1 MLEELGEEWTTNKFF
16 RLGASA
22 LLGDIERQVYH
33 YVTGRYANAI
43 ELPWWKKIFLI
54 KIDLF
59 LNIEILILKNV
70 FNLW

>member
-33 YVTGRYANAI
+33 YITGRYANAI
-43 ELPWWKKIFLI
+43 ELP
-54 KIDLF
+54 
-59 LNIEILILKNV
+59 
-70 FNLW
+70 